1 MAVSDAIIA
10 ALRATETMYSSCVEV
25 CSNIMKMLYG
35 VLKQIQKLCTESDE
49 RVREELKKYGLC

>member
-1 MAVSDAIIA
+1 MAASGVVIA
-10 ALRATETMYSSCVEV
+10 ALRAAEAMYSSCVEV

-35 VLKQIQKLCTESDE
+35 ILKQVQKLCTESDE